1 MHQPIRGGLG
11 YDGLQCVLAVS
22 FVLAQRVDLVDD
34 NAGLPWCGR
43 EMRAV
48 LVVVQWFLGLKQL
61 LPVPLFKYSIPSRGQ
76 GWRSGHDLSS
86 FMVKKGVGVG
96 RGLSED
102 LRRGRDH
109 R

>member
-61 LPVPLFKYSIPSRGQ
+61 LPVPLFKYSIPSRGGRQ
-76 GWRSGHDLSS
+76 GWRSGHVNVIYGS
-86 FMVKKGVGVG
+86 KKGRVGS
-96 RGLSED
+96 SED
-102 LRRGRDH
+102 FATWEI
-109 R
+109 